1 MAENKKQ
8 HYTRSVANSQEF
20 KLLADD
26 QQKMS
31 HGSNSVNQDLLEF
44 KQVEEAKA
52 EQDSVTELQRQP
64 MGMAEMMHQLLNKQD
79 RLLEENKQLRQEMAL
94 QQSTIS
100 YLHET
105 ITTMRH
111 SQMNDH
117 NDQNEKSS
125 PTSNSISAV
134 DQGVK
139 EQTTKQLQSKRIKQ
153 LLDSKAFS
161 GSTSQEIS
169 DWIEDFEDKCDDL
182 ALEGAQ
188 RFSVAVGLLAD
199 NAKLWY
205 DTQKDTI
212 KDWET
217 LKTKL
222 SAYFK
227 LITGTDQFELQ
238 QKLHNRRRRNDEP
251 AIDYCHQTLK
261 LCSKVDK
268 NMDEMTRIK
277 HLGKGLDT
285 DTRLHMDLKN
295 PNTTEEFLQA
305 LIKYEKWKGEKQQPQ
320 KGTFTNR
327 RKSFFNRTPEQ
338 PAMTKQQEDGEIP
351 NQQQQQQQQSQSQHN
366 LTHYQRADSNKIQYN
381 RKTYEGCWTCGDMD
395 HYKAE
400 CPKNY

>member
-8 HYTRSVANSQEF
+8 HYTRSVANSQGF
-20 KLLADD
+20 KLLTDD

-31 HGSNSVNQDLLEF
+31 QGSNSVSQDLLEF

-52 EQDSVTELQRQP
+52 EQDSVTELQQQP
-64 MGMAEMMHQLLNKQD
+64 MGMTEMMHQLLIKQD
-79 RLLEENKQLRQEMAL
+79 RILEENQQLRQEMAL

-111 SQMNDH
+111 SQMNEDIDK
-117 NDQNEKSS
+117 NGKSS
-125 PTSNSISAV
+125 PISNSISAV

-139 EQTTKQLQSKRIKQ
+139 EQTTKQIQSKRIKQ

-169 DWIEDFEDKCDDL
+169 DWIEDFEGKCDDL

-188 RFSVAVGLLAD
+188 RFSIAVGLLAD

-217 LKTKL
+217 LKMKL
-222 SAYFK
+222 STYFK

-268 NMDEMTRIK
+268 NMDEMMRIK

-305 LIKYEKWKGEKQQPQ
+305 LIKYEKWKGEKQQQ
-320 KGTFTNR
+320 QTGTFTSR
-327 RKSFFNRTPEQ
+327 RKSFFNRTTEQ
-338 PAMTKQQEDGEIP
+338 PAVTKQQEGGESP
-351 NQQQQQQQQSQSQHN
+351 NQQQQQQSQQN
-366 LTHYQRADSNKIQYN
+366 LTHYQRADSSKTQHN

-395 HYKAE
+395 HYRSE